1 MKSCWIVVKD
11 HKAALEWRE
20 VPVPQPK
27 PDQVVIKVH
36 AAAMNRGEL
45 VVGGAVHGGPEK
57 LGGTEA
63 SGVVHAVGSAI
74 KNVKPGDRIFG
85 RARGTFA
92 EYAVFEQAQVI
103 PLPKNLSFEEGA
115 ATPIS
120 YITAYEMIYP
130 PYGKLK
136 AGETLLIT
144 GASAGAAVA
153 SLSQRAIAALA
164 SPLCAS
170 PRPR

>member
-57 LGGTEA
+57 LGRCR
-63 SGVVHAVGSAI
+63 
-74 KNVKPGDRIFG
+74 RICRSRKVRQRRF
-85 RARGTFA
+85 RT
-92 EYAVFEQAQVI
+92 
-103 PLPKNLSFEEGA
+103 S
-115 ATPIS
+115 
-120 YITAYEMIYP
+120 P
-130 PYGKLK
+130 P
-136 AGETLLIT
+136 T
-144 GASAGAAVA
+144 
-153 SLSQRAIAALA
+153 R
-164 SPLCAS
+164 
-170 PRPR
+170 

>member
-74 KNVKPGDRIFG
+74 KNVKVGDRIFG
-85 RARGTFA
+85 RARGTVA
-92 EYAVFEQAQVI
+92 EYAVFEEAQVI
-103 PLPKNLSFEEGA
+103 PQPNNLRSE
-115 ATPIS
+115 
-120 YITAYEMIYP
+120 
-130 PYGKLK
+130 
-136 AGETLLIT
+136 
-144 GASAGAAVA
+144 
-153 SLSQRAIAALA
+153 
-164 SPLCAS
+164 
-170 PRPR
+170 